1 MNKRLTAKRLLK
13 RHNRHA
19 SGGNNWADG
28 SKVNMK
34 TLDRIVSTKQSRR
47 HPEKSSLKAGT

>member
-19 SGGNNWADG
+19 SNDKNWADTA
-28 SKVNMK
+28 KVNMK
-34 TLDRIVSTKQSRR
+34 TPERIRTSREAKVSAS
-47 HPEKSSLKAGT
+47 